1 MEGAKLREQR
11 QLDIAMFAA
20 WHTAVFALNGYSGK
34 LKGKSLADFLG
45 GSKPDEP
52 EKLKNAKLIAGFNS
66 LKARG
71 FDVQISR
78 NEIN

>member
-1 MEGAKLREQR
+1 MEGAALAAKNR
-11 QLDIAMFAA
+11 LDVELFTA
-20 WHTAVFALNGYSGK
+20 WHTAVFALNGYGGK
-34 LKGKSLADFLG
+34 LKPLSEYLNRE
-45 GSKPDEP
+45 PDGP
-52 EKLKNAKLIAGFNS
+52 ALSNAKLIAGFHS